1 MRVRTSL
8 PSHRARAR
16 ARAGTVAIL
25 YLLLTLVVTG
35 LYRFVPHHVPAM
47 YSRVLYYLF
56 GNEGADVAAG
66 AVRKGVVGWVQRNV
80 SLVAR

>member
-16 ARAGTVAIL
+16 ARAAVAIL

-56 GNEGADVAAG
+56 GNEGADVPAG
-66 AVRKGVVGWVQRNV
+66 AVRKGVFGWVQRNV